1 MSHLIFLILAF
12 LSNSNDLSGNT
23 VQIKIIKNSPKL
35 AIFGISNLLMSTQ
48 NVNVARFAR
57 NVEWDIFG
65 RFSNT
70 VYLPLWLKVM
80 LLMPNATRRA
90 LQMVHVC
97 EIRWMAGV
105 AIRTSDRMA
114 DKSLRCWSSR
124 FLHFWC
130 LACGRTRDSIAIAI

>member
-1 MSHLIFLILAF
+1 M
-12 LSNSNDLSGNT
+12 SNSNDLSGNT

-57 NVEWDIFG
+57 SVEWDIFG